1 MPLIYLRALFIAAF
15 VFVPCLSL
23 LAQGGATATGVHSN
37 EAFCKTMI
45 RQFDLMGTYI
55 KSPGLGTDKT
65 RRAKYFADQKMLN
78 ATLVKTAPASLKR
91 DVVLLARNANAS
103 YDAQLV
109 GDRASMR
116 AAVAPLRTPEHLAA
130 AKRANDYCGVK
141 LTVAR

>member
-1 MPLIYLRALFIAAF
+1 MPLNYPRALFIAAF
-15 VFVPCLSL
+15 AFVPCQSL
-23 LAQGGATATGVHSN
+23 LAQGGATVTGVHSK

-45 RQFDLMGTYI
+45 QQFDLMGTYI
-55 KSPGLGTDKT
+55 KSPGLSTDKT
-65 RRAKYFADQKMLN
+65 RRSKYFADQRMLN
-78 ATLVKTAPASLKR
+78 ATLVRTAPASLKR
-91 DVVLLARNANAS
+91 DVVLLTRNANAS

-141 LTVAR
+141 LTVAK